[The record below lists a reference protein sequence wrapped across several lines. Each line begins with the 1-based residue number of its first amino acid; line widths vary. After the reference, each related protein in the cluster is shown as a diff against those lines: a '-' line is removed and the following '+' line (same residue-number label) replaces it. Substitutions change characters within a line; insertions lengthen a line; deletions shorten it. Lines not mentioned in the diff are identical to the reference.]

1 MSNAIAL
8 YVEDEED
15 DALFMQMAFKRVGAE
30 GTLRVVKDGR
40 SALAYLKGEDGYA
53 DRAAH
58 PLPALILLDLNLPH
72 LSGFEVLS
80 WIRAQTSFRETPVVI
95 FSSSGRPEDRSKAES
110 QGANHYALKPMS
122 MFQFVDL
129 AAELRK
135 RWLQKA
141 AGEPEAGMA
150 ASA

>member
-30 GTLRVVKDGR
+30 GTLRIVKDGR
-40 SALAYLKGEDGYA
+40 SALAYLKGEDEYA

-80 WIRAQTSFRETPVVI
+80 WIRQQPFLKETPVVI
-95 FSSSGRPEDRSKAES
+95 FSSSGRPEDRNRAES

-129 AAELRK
+129 AADLRK
-135 RWLQKA
+135 RWLKRP
-141 AGEPEAGMA
+141 AGEAEAGVA